1 MWFKRL
7 LSKGKELNNSLLT
20 MSLMSTHTR
29 DLAIAIL
36 KLSESITLYFILS
49 KAVTEINPTGKKLQ
63 EAKDPIYLNSLAA
76 N

>member
-7 LSKGKELNNSLLT
+7 LSKGKELNKSLLT
-20 MSLMSTHTR
+20 MSLLSTHAR
-29 DLAIAIL
+29 HLVIALL
-36 KLSESITLYFILS
+36 KLSESTTLSFILS
-49 KAVTEINPTGKKLQ
+49 KVVTEINPTGKKLQ